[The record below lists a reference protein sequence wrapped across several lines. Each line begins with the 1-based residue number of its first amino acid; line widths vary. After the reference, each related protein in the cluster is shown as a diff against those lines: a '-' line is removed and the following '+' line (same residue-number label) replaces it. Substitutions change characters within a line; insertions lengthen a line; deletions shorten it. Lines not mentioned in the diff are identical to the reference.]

1 MDKLLMAAKQ
11 ARAVQE
17 QFTKKMAAV
26 TVEGIAGGKMVTVR
40 LNGKRECVAVAIDP
54 SLLAANKKTV
64 LEDLVKTAVTDA
76 CKKIGDEEQ
85 KEQAAMVK
93 SAMEE
98 MGAGG
103 GLGGL
108 GSALNGLGGLF
119 KGLK

>member
-1 MDKLLMAAKQ
+1 MAAKQ

-17 QFTKKMAAV
+17 QFTKKMAAI

-40 LNGKRECVAVAIDP
+40 LNGKRECVGVSIDP
-54 SLLAANKKTV
+54 SLLVASKKTV
-64 LEDLVKTAVTDA
+64 LEDLMKTAVSDA

-85 KEQAAMVK
+85 IEQAAMVK

-108 GSALNGLGGLF
+108 GNALNGLGGLF